1 MKKKRRKITGFSI
14 YKKPPRLVPDTT
26 PCEEVGR
33 STLRT
38 DEELRQLW
46 QKAQALF
53 DEALK

>member
-14 YKKPPRLVPDTT
+14 YKKPPRFVPDAA
-26 PCEEVGR
+26 PCEEAGR
-33 STLRT
+33 SALKT

-46 QKAQALF
+46 QKAQAMF